1 MSSYYNS
8 LARIVRGAGCSLTAL
23 LCELGRGSTSWWDR
37 GTGVGPTQ
45 PLTLTLTPNRTQNGP
60 ERTRN
65 AAAPLLHLAR
75 KLREHSEVGPRYHRY
90 PICTTKTSPEDP
102 CYWVVRCAPRRTT
115 DHPHADTTISCKRM
129 TVVFKEWSG
138 GSFWEVSRNFTV
150 TTIGVRGN
158 KVVRKFG
165 ITKIKRKRRS
175 RVSRPFLGR
184 FGSGWGSGVGLR
196 VGLGLHPYLD
206 PTRKCFLARN
216 QRTTRPLEDSTGH
229 SVINPHI
236 LYECSCG
243 ARDMCIFY
251 R

>member
-1 MSSYYNS
+1 MVAAVGLAYRFRVGVCTHCDPGEWCFKLFLFCFRLSLNSEGLAVSSYYNS

-102 CYWVVRCAPRRTT
+102 CYRVVRCAPRRTT

-138 GSFWEVSRNFTV
+138 GSFWEVSGNFTV

-165 ITKIKRKRRS
+165 ITKINES
-175 RVSRPFLGR
+175 GAAAFLAHFWVVLGR
-184 FGSGWGSGVGLR
+184 GGGQG
-196 VGLGLHPYLD
+196 
-206 PTRKCFLARN
+206 
-216 QRTTRPLEDSTGH
+216 
-229 SVINPHI
+229 
-236 LYECSCG
+236 
-243 ARDMCIFY
+243 
-251 R
+251 